1 MNLNLAKE
9 LFRTLQFPEES
20 IDALLND
27 LDFMA
32 RYKFDN
38 YETFVPGRRFLEH
51 LFIWLNQFRPEDRVC
66 AMRFVRERLI
76 FISQRE
82 MQDLARFLYYDRI
95 VPEILNWI
103 IKKTNLLPFHYLEAF
118 EHHFPAYLRR
128 CLFIG
133 LSDGAKI
140 DFFRR
145 HNIELNQEQVL
156 PYYRT
161 LDQEY
166 VSRLRD
172 DTGDPDAVFWAVFL
186 IDDFTGSG
194 YTLMHE
200 EREHETEEKRLV
212 GSLQRVYDYH
222 RDIIDRADVVYL
234 CHYMATANAHA
245 TVKRLADSFPGY
257 SGKFKTLAALTL
269 RPTVGITYETV
280 HADPALM
287 DFYMLCEKY
296 FSPDYDNYNTKK
308 GGGIKFG
315 YGRQGLPLVLY
326 SNTPNNSLFFIW
338 LHAPDAERP
347 FHALFRRI
355 DRHKPT

>member
-1 MNLNLAKE
+1 MNLDLAKE
-9 LFRTLQFPEES
+9 LFTALQFPPES
-20 IDALLND
+20 IDALLSD
-27 LDFMA
+27 LEFMA
-32 RYKFDN
+32 RYKYDH

-51 LFIWLNQFRPEDRVC
+51 LFIWLKQFAPEDREC

-82 MQDLARFLYYDRI
+82 MQDLARFLYYDLI
-95 VPEILNWI
+95 VPEILEWI
-103 IKKTNLLPFHYLEAF
+103 IEHNELKPFQYTKAF
-118 EHHFPAYLRR
+118 ERYFQSYLRR

-145 HNIELNQEQVL
+145 HNIELSQEQVL

-161 LDQEY
+161 KDEEY

-172 DTGDPDAVFWAVFL
+172 DTDDPEADFWAVFL
-186 IDDFTGSG
+186 VDEFTGSG

-200 EREHETEEKRLV
+200 EHEQDADQKRLV
-212 GSLQRVYDYH
+212 GSLERVYKH
-222 RDIIDRADVVYL
+222 HKSIIDKADIVYL
-234 CHYMATANAHA
+234 CHYIATANAHSA
-245 TVKRLADSFPGY
+245 ARRRAEEFPGY
-257 SGKFKTLAALTL
+257 RGKFKTMAALTL
-269 RPTVGITYETV
+269 RPQLGITPETV
-280 HADPALM
+280 RTNQSVLDIYLM
-287 DFYMLCEKY
+287 CEKY
-296 FSPDYDNYNTKK
+296 FHSDYDTPNRKK

-338 LHAPDAERP
+338 LEAPQAAQP
-347 FHALFRRI
+347 FHALFKRI
-355 DRHKPT
+355 DRHRPL